1 MCFKRIGLLFFNIF
15 LICLNDL
22 DIFFFYKIEINFF
35 FYFFIER
42 NIKELFMVIL
52 CICVLVIFSYKLY
65 YCLDNFVY

>member
-35 FYFFIER
+35 FLFFYRKKYKRI
-42 NIKELFMVIL
+42 IYGDFMYM
-52 CICVLVIFSYKLY
+52 CFS
-65 YCLDNFVY
+65 DF